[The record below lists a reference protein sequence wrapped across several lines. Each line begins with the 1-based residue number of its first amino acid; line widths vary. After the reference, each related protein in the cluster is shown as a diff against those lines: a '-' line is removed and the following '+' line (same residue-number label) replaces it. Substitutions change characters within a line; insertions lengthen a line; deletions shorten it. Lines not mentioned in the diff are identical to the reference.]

1 MGGLDNRIR
10 RLEDKASRA
19 DVPGWQEYE
28 AARNRERARV
38 LLSAFAKMP
47 GEHKPERHRSE
58 QDRRFLARD
67 TEEQRKQD
75 AEVIAR
81 YEEAHGV
88 HYDLDVLAEKAR

>member
-47 GEHKPERHRSE
+47 G
-58 QDRRFLARD
+58 A
-67 TEEQRKQD
+67 
-75 AEVIAR
+75 
-81 YEEAHGV
+81 
-88 HYDLDVLAEKAR
+88 